1 MPARVAPDVAG
12 RVTREVARR
21 GVVALGRPG
30 LVLLAGLLSAC
41 QGDEPGTSGAGASR
55 AARDPHGWLVR
66 ALGTALPGAGAD
78 ARRGADAGSVARK
91 GRTAGSGHGDG
102 AGHAGRVGGAAERA
116 AEPGAARAAEP
127 GANPGADTAG
137 VASAAADVAGVAG
150 VAPAAGASGT
160 GVAPATGPT
169 RITVMAVGDVL
180 FGRYTDRETY
190 LPVVVPGHDD
200 PFADVASILHRADVA
215 LANVESPVLNQPAD
229 FWVHGRLTF
238 RAGPEALPA
247 LDAAGFDVLSFA
259 NNHALNFGAHGL
271 RETLAHVDRT
281 RLRAVGIGLD
291 QAQADGP
298 VLIESAGVR
307 VAVLGRTTWLNAR
320 RLPSKDAA
328 IAYVSDRD
336 MEARVAADVRQVRA
350 SGVADVVI
358 VYVHWGRERAPRPGN
373 HQRWAAHAMIDAG
386 ADLVIGH
393 HPHVVQAVE
402 RHGNGLIAYSLGNF
416 LFDNGLME
424 QRRSVILEV
433 TLEVADGQRRVHEA
447 VLHPVLVDRIPRRL
461 PGRIAKRVPV
471 LLPEDRMWMPRLA
484 RGRDYRIWARML
496 AELAPGIAI
505 APEPAAEAP
514 VVVEAGEPAGVNEP
528 AGASEPAGVVA
539 PARLA
544 P

>member
-1 MPARVAPDVAG
+1 MIPARVAPDVAG
-12 RVTREVARR
+12 RVTRQVARR
-21 GVVALGRPG
+21 GGVALGRPG

-41 QGDEPGTSGAGASR
+41 QSDEPGTSGAGASR
-55 AARDPHGWLVR
+55 AARDPHGWLAR

-78 ARRGADAGSVARK
+78 AGSVARK
-91 GRTAGSGHGDG
+91 GRA
-102 AGHAGRVGGAAERA
+102 
-116 AEPGAARAAEP
+116 
-127 GANPGADTAG
+127 AG
-137 VASAAADVAGVAG
+137 VG
-150 VAPAAGASGT
+150 PAAK
-160 GVAPATGPT
+160 PA

-190 LPVVVPGHDD
+190 LPVVVPGRDD
-200 PFADVASILHRADVA
+200 PFADVASILRRADVA
-215 LANVESPVLNQPAD
+215 LANVESPVLNEPAD

-281 RLRAVGIGLD
+281 RLRAVGIGRD
-291 QAQADGP
+291 QAEADGP

-358 VYVHWGRERAPRPGN
+358 VYLHWGRERAPRPGN

-433 TLEVADGQRRVHEA
+433 TLEVADGQTRVHEA

-461 PGRIAKRVPV
+461 PGHIPGRIAKRVPV

-528 AGASEPAGVVA
+528 AGASEPAGVIAPARVVA